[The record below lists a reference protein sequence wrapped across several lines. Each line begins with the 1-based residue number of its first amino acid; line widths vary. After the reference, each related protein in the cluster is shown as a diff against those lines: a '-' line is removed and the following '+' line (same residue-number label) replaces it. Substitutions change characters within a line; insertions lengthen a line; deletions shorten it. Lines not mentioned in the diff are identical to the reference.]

1 MSRRGRETRISRP
14 HGLREGDLT
23 GDNVAGT
30 GDPAY
35 TYLRC
40 NHRAC
45 SKKADPLITDHN
57 CCGRCQAG
65 SDCKMFALGSTTKL
79 VRYV

>member
-1 MSRRGRETRISRP
+1 MSRREREERIPRP

-23 GDNVAGT
+23 GDNVIVT

-35 TYLRC
+35 TYLQC
-40 NHRAC
+40 NHRNC
-45 SKKADPLITDHN
+45 YKKADPFITDHN
-57 CCGRCQAG
+57 CCGRCRAG
-65 SDCKMFALGSTTKL
+65 SDCKMSAGGSTTKL